1 MEIRLAT
8 EKDRDDVLALLDEI
22 LVAVNK
28 KTVQPSEAQKLRE
41 NMFLELL
48 DRPDV
53 KIFVAVENSRLIGT
67 ADLFLLPIMRRGY
80 HQGHVED
87 LVITESARGKVVGSM
102 IMKAIKDYCKE
113 NNIKVIKLTSA
124 FELEDAHKFYE
135 KQGGVHTEKMFRF
148 DLKD

>member
-28 KTVQPSEAQKLRE
+28 KTVQPSEAQKIRE

-48 DRPDV
+48 NRSDV
-53 KIFVAVENSRLIGT
+53 KIFVAVEKSRLIGT

-87 LVITESARGKVVGSM
+87 LVITESARGKGIGSM

>member
-8 EKDRDDVLALLDEI
+8 EKDRDEVLALLDEI

-28 KTVQPSEAQKLRE
+28 KTTQPSEAQKSRE
-41 NMFLELL
+41 SMFLELL
-48 DRPDV
+48 SRPDV
-53 KIFVAVENSRLIGT
+53 KIFVAEESSKLIGV
-67 ADLFLLPIMRRGY
+67 ADLFILPIIRRGY
-80 HQGHVED
+80 YQGHVED
-87 LVITESARGKVVGSM
+87 MVITESARGKGVGSM

-113 NNIKVIKLTSA
+113 NNISVIKLTSS